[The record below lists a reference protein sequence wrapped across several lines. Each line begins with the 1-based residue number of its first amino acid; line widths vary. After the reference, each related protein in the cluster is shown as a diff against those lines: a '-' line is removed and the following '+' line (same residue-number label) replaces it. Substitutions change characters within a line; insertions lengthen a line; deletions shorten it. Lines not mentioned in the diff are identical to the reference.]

1 MKTVTGLLERVR
13 AAGGA
18 LEARDDQLRVQA
30 SEPLPPDLVDA
41 LRVHKAQLIHHLKHA
56 QRDGVP
62 DSAVVA
68 PLIDEAKAHK
78 AELIEA
84 PDVSHAI
91 QAAIVGAQ
99 TWEDLSSLCEDI
111 DAAYRAGDI
120 DTEVADA
127 LTNLVR
133 QRAREVP
140 EDDAAFLE
148 MPLDKLAQSG
158 IYREIHSKVLDQR
171 VIFAADNA
179 EVPEDTPLIV
189 YRAAE
194 MREIN
199 GASPEMLRAAHEVKK
214 AFDGEVVGP
223 DEDETRIPS
232 SDLLENPRD
241 NNTCSACG
249 QSRWWTKQCGQ
260 RMCAVCHP
268 GPSGTHVDD
277 IK

>member
-1 MKTVTGLLERVR
+1 M
-13 AAGGA
+13 
-18 LEARDDQLRVQA
+18 
-30 SEPLPPDLVDA
+30 
-41 LRVHKAQLIHHLKHA
+41 
-56 QRDGVP
+56 
-62 DSAVVA
+62 SAT
-68 PLIDEAKAHK
+68 P
-78 AELIEA
+78 
-84 PDVSHAI
+84 I
-91 QAAIVGAQ
+91 QAAIVGARS
-99 TWEDLSSLCEDI
+99 WPDLSRLCEQI

-120 DTEVADA
+120 DLEKADE
-127 LTNLVR
+127 LTNRVR
-133 QRAREVP
+133 ERSREVP
-140 EDDAAFLE
+140 ENEDAALLE
-148 MPLDKLAQSG
+148 MPLSQFAQSG
-158 IYREIHSKVLDQR
+158 ICREIHSKVLDER

-199 GASPEMLRAAHEVKK
+199 GASPEMLRAAHQVKK
-214 AFDGEVVGP
+214 AFDGEIVA

-241 NNTCSACG
+241 TNTCAACG
-249 QSRWWTKQCGQ
+249 QSRWWTKKCGQ

>member
-1 MKTVTGLLERVR
+1 MTG
-13 AAGGA
+13 
-18 LEARDDQLRVQA
+18 
-30 SEPLPPDLVDA
+30 
-41 LRVHKAQLIHHLKHA
+41 
-56 QRDGVP
+56 
-62 DSAVVA
+62 
-68 PLIDEAKAHK
+68 
-78 AELIEA
+78 
-84 PDVSHAI
+84 SHAI

-111 DAAYRAGDI
+111 DAAFRAGDI
-120 DTEVADA
+120 DTEVADE

-158 IYREIHSKVLDQR
+158 IYREVHSKALDER

-194 MREIN
+194 MRELL
-199 GASPEMLRAAHEVKK
+199 GASPEMLRAAHQVRK
-214 AFDGEVVGP
+214 AFDGEIVA

-232 SDLLENPRD
+232 SELLDKSRD
-241 NNTCSACG
+241 NNNICAACG
-249 QSRWWTKQCGQ
+249 QSRWWTKKCGLIFPQ
-260 RMCAVCHP
+260 KNGHLKRRLWITFARIGLESGSPELSDSFLCCRRSLCIQIGHDARP
-268 GPSGTHVDD
+268 GNRAIGNDRSTRS
-277 IK
+277 